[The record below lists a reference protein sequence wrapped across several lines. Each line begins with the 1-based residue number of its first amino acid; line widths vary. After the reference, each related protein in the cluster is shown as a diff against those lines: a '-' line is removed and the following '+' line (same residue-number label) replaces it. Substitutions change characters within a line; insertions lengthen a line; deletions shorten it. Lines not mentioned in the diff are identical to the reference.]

1 MVMAARS
8 FSHLRAVFEEYSRI
22 SKNDIEKAIKK
33 EMSGDLEAGM
43 LAIGNLKLKCS
54 LNHIA
59 GNSPGENFCQF
70 HHLLSLAKFF
80 ICEFFVPY

>member
-8 FSHLRAVFEEYSRI
+8 FSHLRAVFEEYSKI

-43 LAIGNLKLKCS
+43 LAIGNL
-54 LNHIA
+54 
-59 GNSPGENFCQF
+59 
-70 HHLLSLAKFF
+70 
-80 ICEFFVPY
+80 ICKQRQGLPYKPKW

>member
-8 FSHLRAVFEEYSRI
+8 FSHLRAVFDEYTKV

-43 LAIGNLKLKCS
+43 LAIGNLLSYCS
-54 LNHIA
+54 L
-59 GNSPGENFCQF
+59 
-70 HHLLSLAKFF
+70 L
-80 ICEFFVPY
+80 